1 VQAAAGRHDRGRRPN
16 EVLRLGHLERGR
28 RPGRGQPAPPAP
40 TRALQGQ
47 GRHVPG
53 REDKTQGGQGR
64 QGGQDRGMIK
74 RTDRKQNRSKRHR
87 RVRVHV
93 AGTQERPRLAVFRSL
108 NHVYA
113 QLLDDGE
120 SRTLAAASTVT
131 LKSKKNGMAEAAKVG
146 KEIAAKAK
154 AAGVSS
160 VVFDRGG
167 FLYHGR
173 IKALADAARE
183 AGLEF

>member
-1 VQAAAGRHDRGRRPN
+1 
-16 EVLRLGHLERGR
+16 
-28 RPGRGQPAPPAP
+28 
-40 TRALQGQ
+40 
-47 GRHVPG
+47 
-53 REDKTQGGQGR
+53 
-64 QGGQDRGMIK
+64 MIK
-74 RTDRKQNRSKRHR
+74 RQDRKVNRSKRHR

-93 AGTQERPRLAVFRSL
+93 AGTKERPRLAVFRSL
-108 NHVYA
+108 NHLYA
-113 QLLDDGE
+113 QLIDDGLGK
-120 SRTLAAASTVT
+120 TVAAASTVDMKT
-131 LKSKKNGMAEAAKVG
+131 KGNGVNQAAEVG
-146 KEIAAKAK
+146 KAIAAKAK

>member
-1 VQAAAGRHDRGRRPN
+1 
-16 EVLRLGHLERGR
+16 
-28 RPGRGQPAPPAP
+28 
-40 TRALQGQ
+40 
-47 GRHVPG
+47 
-53 REDKTQGGQGR
+53 
-64 QGGQDRGMIK
+64 MIK
-74 RTDRKQNRSKRHR
+74 QNDRKQTRTKRHR

-113 QLLDDGE
+113 QLIDDGA
-120 SRTLAAASTVT
+120 SRTVAAASTVA
-131 LKSKKNGMAEAAKVG
+131 LKAKGNGMAEAAQVG

-154 AAGVSS
+154 AAGVNA